1 MKPNFAITIGDPCG
15 IGPEIVI
22 KAIHNYPEINEYCN
36 PVVIGD
42 MAIIKKTVT
51 LLKSSIKIEQLENL
65 EKLHTKPGSIY
76 CLSVQPTSFDTVAGK
91 ICADAGIHAFHYLK
105 TAISL
110 ALKKNIHAIITAPI
124 NKEAL
129 RMGKVPYLDHT
140 EILTKLTASKNT
152 MTLFVT
158 GSLRTF
164 FYSRHIPFREIADSI
179 KKDKIVTTLGHCCR
193 YLKQIRIAKP
203 RIAVAALNPHAGE
216 QGMFGDEEIREI
228 IPAVKEAKQKGMDVH
243 GPIAADSVYHLAK
256 EGHFDA
262 VLSLYHD
269 QGHIATKTLDFHR
282 TVSLTMGLPFLRTSV
297 DHGTAMDIAGKG
309 IASEVS
315 LVEAIKAAK
324 EYYWK

>member
-15 IGPEIVI
+15 IGPEIVV
-22 KAIHNYPEINEYCN
+22 KAITNYSEINNYCN
-36 PVVIGD
+36 PVIMGD
-42 MAIIKKTVT
+42 ITIIKKTAT
-51 LLKSSIKIEQLENL
+51 LLKSPIKIKQLENL
-65 EKLHTKPGSIY
+65 EKLDTKPGLLY
-76 CLSVQPTSFDTVAGK
+76 CLSVQPTSFDPISGK

-110 ALKKNIHAIITAPI
+110 ALANNIHAIITAPI

-140 EILTKLTASKNT
+140 EILTKLTHSKNT

-158 GSLRTF
+158 GRLRTF
-164 FYSRHIPFREIADSI
+164 FYSRHIPFRDIAASI
-179 KKDKIVTTLGHCCR
+179 KKDKIITTLGNCCR
-193 YLKQIRIAKP
+193 YLKQIKIAKP
-203 RIAVAALNPHAGE
+203 KIAVAALNPHAGE

-228 IPAVKEAKQKGMDVH
+228 IPAVKEAKLKGMDIY
-243 GPIAADSVYHLAK
+243 GPIAADSVYHLAR

-315 LVEAIKAAK
+315 LVEAIKSAK
-324 EYYWK
+324 QYYWD